1 MVLPC
6 AFPKKILP
14 AEKRMICDPRPKIQS
29 KICFLLSHQKLVFF
43 TKFNLY
49 TGCPV
54 KLFTPA
60 FKSKFCQMQKMVL
73 HLKIDLEIAEK
84 FDL

>member
-1 MVLPC
+1 MFPTLPQ
-6 AFPKKILP
+6 KILP
-14 AEKRMICDPRPKIQS
+14 AEKKLSVTQDPKYRQKYVLVILSKVSIFHHIQP
-29 KICFLLSHQKLVFF
+29 
-43 TKFNLY
+43 

-73 HLKIDLEIAEK
+73 HLKIDLELAKKI
-84 FDL
+84 LI